1 MNEKLILGY
10 SNWVEPEYMKK
21 NQEIVD
27 KFNEK
32 WKEPD
37 TFITLDD
44 GEILSYNINWILDS
58 EYMNFV
64 YDNSASSRI
73 HDFIKNGYIHKI

>member
-1 MNEKLILGY
+1 MNEKLILG
-10 SNWVEPEYMKK
+10 SLNWVEPEYTKK

-73 HDFIKNGYIHKI
+73 RDFIKNGCIHKI

>member
-37 TFITLDD
+37 TFVVRYVSFVFFYVHLESKIEKLKITIQQPYQYKQ
-44 GEILSYNINWILDS
+44 EQ
-58 EYMNFV
+58 E
-64 YDNSASSRI
+64 
-73 HDFIKNGYIHKI
+73 

>member
-37 TFITLDD
+37 TF
-44 GEILSYNINWILDS
+44 S